1 MEVVVCGLR
10 HRLLLSLRPSYKNGY
25 SRIQVQL
32 FPPADSGVYSYFHRV
47 YRHKGY
53 YHVHYNHFDSYPE
66 GWTFAVYISRLEA
79 HSFVQGLGVQVA
91 AEVPRDPEAYKAWLE
106 RLRKSLDADFEENKS
121 QIDSL
126 AMDYFIT
133 KEQADFE
140 NDIMIEWVY
149 EIDLDHEVFLGRC
162 LAFVF

>member
-1 MEVVVCGLR
+1 M
-10 HRLLLSLRPSYKNGY
+10 
-25 SRIQVQL
+25 
-32 FPPADSGVYSYFHRV
+32 
-47 YRHKGY
+47 
-53 YHVHYNHFDSYPE
+53 
-66 GWTFAVYISRLEA
+66 
-79 HSFVQGLGVQVA
+79 A

-121 QIDSL
+121 QINSL